1 VTGEEGGAAT
11 PGGSAPAA
19 FDTTVAHIARVYNY
33 WLGGKDN
40 FAADRAA
47 GDGAIKAFPEIP
59 LSARANRAFLA
70 RAVRFLASEVGIRQF
85 LVLAPGDGSE
95 LPTSVGWPRWD
106 TLGHNKRARGCIRG
120 PITSPA
126 AMSCSPVT
134 H

>member
-1 VTGEEGGAAT
+1 MV
-11 PGGSAPAA
+11 GSAYATKQMA
-19 FDTTVAHIARVYNY
+19 ELVTSRRFRHDYVIN
-33 WLGGKDN
+33 
-40 FAADRAA
+40 DRAVMA
-47 GDGAIKAFPEIP
+47 TRELPVVA
-59 LSARANRAFLA
+59 LN
-70 RAVRFLASEVGIRQF
+70 VGIRQF

-126 AMSCSPVT
+126 AMSCSSVM